1 MIGTRRFSDMAIHAA
16 SGAQLIDAPAIAG
29 QNDGVAANLLPLPI
43 KDIHDLL
50 LWLLQA

>member
-1 MIGTRRFSDMAIHAA
+1 MIGTRLFSAMAIHPA

-29 QNDGVAANLLPLPI
+29 QNDGVAADLLTLSI